1 MNIYFNLKSIHT
13 ILCIFVGLSAFG
25 QINNPDGSIKQ
36 TDSIKIIG
44 RMPHDKNYIIV
55 SKSKKLGLLREDS
68 YGKCDTILKCKYD
81 RIQPF
86 ENNFHNNWY
95 YVTKNGLTGYY
106 KGDKEIL
113 PIKYKTIE
121 YVPDGPSYDFKAI
134 LPNGAVKYFDYNGID
149 KTIFG
154 KNGYTIVY
162 ADDWDRTS
170 KTILKEPIAYV
181 VRKNNK
187 LGVINK
193 RGRII
198 IPISYNDFTYYNN
211 HYVFSKRNTNN
222 SGETLYIYTLNGRLK
237 ASKYFSDGSSEYSI
251 EYWVDKHT

>member
-1 MNIYFNLKSIHT
+1 MKKQIFKSFLTLLLI
-13 ILCIFVGLSAFG
+13 SAGFSVFG
-25 QINNPDGSIKQ
+25 QTKTSKEKTSQ
-36 TDSIKIIG
+36 TNGIEILG
-44 RMPHDKNYIIV
+44 RMPNNRDFIIV
-55 SKSKKLGLLREDS
+55 SNGTKVGVLKENSN
-68 YGKCDTILKCKYD
+68 GKCDTILKCEFD
-81 RIQPF
+81 GIQPF
-86 ENNFHNNWY
+86 ENRCNNNWF
-95 YVTKNGLTGYY
+95 YVRKNGLMGYFSNSRGILPVKY
-106 KGDKEIL
+106 KEI
-113 PIKYKTIE
+113 E
-121 YVPDGPSYDFKAI
+121 YFPDASTYDFKAT
-134 LPNGAVKYFDYNGID
+134 LPNGIVKYFDYNGND
-149 KTIFG
+149 QTMFG

-251 EYWVDKHT
+251 EYWVNEHT